1 VREIEVWGSLWAL
14 HGDGAVAAEQS
25 SGSRAA
31 WTREKQEVD
40 NGDLHSGGRR
50 GGCTSGRRKQSREGR
65 GAEGV
70 QRKKEEKKSKGLC
83 GILKNLGT
91 SL

>member
-50 GGCTSGRRKQSREGR
+50 GGC
-65 GAEGV
+65 
-70 QRKKEEKKSKGLC
+70 KGLC
-83 GILKNLGT
+83 VILKNLGT